1 MERINELVKLLQNG
15 QMEYFDEFY
24 ESTRKLTYHVIINIV
39 KRREVCEDLM
49 QDTYIKFI
57 NTIAYCDVHKNVLA
71 YLLTI
76 ARNLSINYYNK
87 AKKEVF
93 DEDYIYKVPTNDQS
107 DVELGLI
114 DILDE
119 NLKEIVIMHIIGN
132 MKFKD
137 ISKVLNKPLGTI
149 LWLYNKGIKILKK
162 EVSGY
167 EEK

>member
-1 MERINELVKLLQNG
+1 MERINELVLLLQNG

-24 ESTRKLTYHVIINIV
+24 DYTKKLTYHVIINIV

-57 NTIAYCDVHKNVLA
+57 NTISYCDVNRNVLS

-76 ARNLSINYYNK
+76 ARNLSINHFNK
-87 AKKEVF
+87 SKREVI
-93 DEDYIYKVPTNDQS
+93 DENYIYAIKDDEKS
-107 DVELGLI
+107 AVELGII

-119 NLKEIVIMHIIGN
+119 NLKEVVIMHIIGN

-137 ISKVLNKPLGTI
+137 ISLVLNKPLGTV
-149 LWLYNKGIKILKK
+149 LWLYNKAIKILRK
-162 EVSGY
+162 EVRGY

>member
-1 MERINELVKLLQNG
+1 MERINELVLLLQNG

-24 ESTRKLTYHVIINIV
+24 DCTKKLTYHVIINIV

-57 NTIAYCDVHKNVLA
+57 NTISYCDVNRNVLS

-76 ARNLSINYYNK
+76 ARNLSINHYNK
-87 AKKEVF
+87 SKREVI
-93 DEDYIYKVPTNDQS
+93 DENYIYAIKDDEKS
-107 DVELGLI
+107 DVELGII

-119 NLKEIVIMHIIGN
+119 NLKEVVIMHIIGN

-137 ISKVLNKPLGTI
+137 ISLVLNKPLGTV
-149 LWLYNKGIKILKK
+149 LWLYNKAIKIFRK
-162 EVSGY
+162 EVRGY